1 MQAQH
6 VTFVIATYK
15 RVEALK
21 CTLQSIQLQDL
32 EDWTALVI
40 GDCCGDETYETI
52 RSFGEPRFRYY
63 NLPERFGEQSGPN
76 SVGLALA
83 TGDFISF
90 LNHDDLL
97 LRDHLAYSLDQM
109 KVQRADFFIGESANA
124 TSLQRDEDGAFVPVF
139 TAILPAKKEMGCLI
153 HPNQYIFD
161 PSSFWLVRTP
171 YAKTVGPW
179 RRATDLWRTPLRD
192 WIMRAWRLGGTFS
205 FGNRITGLRFWTQNL
220 RNGAPLYSN
229 TTPEHDYMIER
240 LKRESPEEIR
250 RFLHQQIEEANKQNK
265 DTPIPGQHSTPPFH
279 AVPLK
284 ECLRNILAVGYLR
297 LGIDPVNLVNQLFG
311 RPKGGLL
318 DQITR
323 KRTGENLRK
332 MQDLSALTR
341 APETYRIL

>member
-21 CTLQSIQLQDL
+21 CTLQSIQLQDH

-52 RSFGEPRFRYY
+52 RSFGESRFRYY
-63 NLPERFGEQSGPN
+63 NFPERFGEQSGPN

-97 LRDHLAYSLDQM
+97 LRDHLVYSLDQM
-109 KVQRADFFIGESANA
+109 KAHGTDFFIGESANA

-139 TAILPAKKEMGCLI
+139 TAILPAEKEMRCLI
-153 HPNQYIFD
+153 HRDPLVFD

-179 RRATDLWRTPLRD
+179 RRATDLWRTSLRD
-192 WIMRAWRLGGTFS
+192 WIMRAWRLGGKFS
-205 FGNRITGLRFWTQNL
+205 FGNRITGLRFCTHNL

-240 LKRESPEEIR
+240 FKTESPEEIR
-250 RFLHQQIEEANKQNK
+250 RFLHQQIEEASKQ
-265 DTPIPGQHSTPPFH
+265 TPIQRQRTTPTFR
-279 AVPLK
+279 ALPLWVY
-284 ECLRNILAVGYLR
+284 LRNILAEGYLR
-297 LGIDPVNLVNQLFG
+297 LGIDPVNLINQLFG
-311 RPKGGLL
+311 RPKGKLL

-323 KRTGENLRK
+323 RRTGENLLR
-332 MQDLSALTR
+332 MQDLSALSR